1 MRKDR
6 GRNLEATMGE
16 AAASHPTRGHRALLP
31 SRGLIPALALVLA
44 LLGFVAIFLF
54 LFLLSQQ
61 DDGGIASPTPTPCR
75 WPSHVSHG
83 ESVRAA
89 DGAFTRPPPRSENGL
104 VVLTAIASSSCSLPR
119 PPTYSCR
126 RQHQQRREDGRDRSG
141 SDSGYAGRLR
151 RKTTGPCS
159 KQPSSIIVGWPGQRR
174 PTPTPASTPPTL
186 PPRPRRC
193 HGGGGRVSRST
204 TFHRLR
210 YSGKHVAALF
220 AVVPSA
226 SKRRVYGRRPHAQ
239 PSCTRFVSPASLV
252 FSDLSCGPA
261 ALADAPGN
269 DERVQRGWFTK
280 ATRFVISLPSLLRR
294 RRTVLFSLL
303 PSLLWRFQTLI

>member
-1 MRKDR
+1 
-6 GRNLEATMGE
+6 MGE
-16 AAASHPTRGHRALLP
+16 AAASHPARGHRALLP
-31 SRGLIPALALVLA
+31 SRGLIPALALALA
-44 LLGFVAIFLF
+44 LALTLLGFVVIFLF
-54 LFLLSQQ
+54 LFLLSQP
-61 DDGGIASPTPTPCR
+61 DVGGIASPPPTPCR

-89 DGAFTRPPPRSENGL
+89 DGAFTRPPPRSEHGL
-104 VVLTAIASSSCSLPR
+104 VVLTAVSCSPNDSSCSLPR
-119 PPTYSCR
+119 PPAYSCR
-126 RQHQQRREDGRDRSG
+126 RHHHHQREDGRDRSG

-159 KQPSSIIVGWPGQRR
+159 KHPSSIIVGWPGQRR
-174 PTPTPASTPPTL
+174 PTPASTPPTL

-210 YSGKHVAALF
+210 YSGKHVVALF

-261 ALADAPGN
+261 ALADAPAN

>member
-1 MRKDR
+1 VGETWKPQW
-6 GRNLEATMGE
+6 GRLQHAIPPKAIGLSCR
-16 AAASHPTRGHRALLP
+16 AVACFLVLPLLSPCWALL
-31 SRGLIPALALVLA
+31 S
-44 LLGFVAIFLF
+44 FFLF
-54 LFLLSQQ
+54 LVLLPQ
-61 DDGGIASPTPTPCR
+61 DDGGIASCTPTLCR
-75 WPSHVSHG
+75 WPSHISHG
-83 ESVRAA
+83 EIVRAA
-89 DGAFTRPPPRSENGL
+89 DDGAFTRPPPRSEHGL
-104 VVLTAIASSSCSLPR
+104 LLTAISPPNNSTDFLPR

-126 RQHQQRREDGRDRSG
+126 RHQQRREDGRDRSG
-141 SDSGYAGRLR
+141 SDRGRLR

-159 KQPSSIIVGWPGQRR
+159 KHPSSIIVRPGQRR
-174 PTPTPASTPPTL
+174 PTPVSTPTL
-186 PPRPRRC
+186 PLRPRRC
-193 HGGGGRVSRST
+193 HGGGGRVSRSI

-252 FSDLSCGPA
+252 FSDFSCGPG
-261 ALADAPGN
+261 ALAEAPEN
-269 DERVQRGWFTK
+269 YERVQGGWFTK
-280 ATRFVISLPSLLRR
+280 TTRFVISLPSLFQR